1 MAPLIKREMDKRYS
15 PTWHVFIGKVR
26 CARPLPARALLIAGS
41 APSRCIPAIVDAGG
55 RAQDFGAN
63 VTHENKSFISFIL
76 GPLSFLVF
84 KSG

>member
-15 PTWHVFIGKVR
+15 PTWHVFIGK
-26 CARPLPARALLIAGS
+26 
-41 APSRCIPAIVDAGG
+41 
-55 RAQDFGAN
+55 DFGAN
-63 VTHENKSFISFIL
+63 VTHENKSAFLAPLPRVRRTIPPADALWRALPGFISFIL

>member
-1 MAPLIKREMDKRYS
+1 
-15 PTWHVFIGKVR
+15 
-26 CARPLPARALLIAGS
+26 
-41 APSRCIPAIVDAGG
+41 
-55 RAQDFGAN
+55 

>member
-15 PTWHVFIGKVR
+15 PTWHVFIGK
-26 CARPLPARALLIAGS
+26 
-41 APSRCIPAIVDAGG
+41 
-55 RAQDFGAN
+55 DFGAN
-63 VTHENKSFISFIL
+63 VTHENKSKSRLPVSSERCLVHPRRAGFISFVL

>member
-1 MAPLIKREMDKRYS
+1 MAPLIKREMDKLYS
-15 PTWHVFIGKVR
+15 PTWHVFIGK
-26 CARPLPARALLIAGS
+26 
-41 APSRCIPAIVDAGG
+41 
-55 RAQDFGAN
+55 DFGAN